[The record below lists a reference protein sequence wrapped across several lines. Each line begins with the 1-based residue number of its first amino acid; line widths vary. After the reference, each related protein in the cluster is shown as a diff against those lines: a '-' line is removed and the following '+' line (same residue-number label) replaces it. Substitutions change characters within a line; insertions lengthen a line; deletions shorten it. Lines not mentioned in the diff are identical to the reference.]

1 LEFLHF
7 QMALKE
13 FYKRWFHMKSLH
25 IQIVDSFRFFGSK
38 VLNNWSVTPNHTLSD
53 VLVLVVV

>member
-1 LEFLHF
+1 
-7 QMALKE
+7 MALKE